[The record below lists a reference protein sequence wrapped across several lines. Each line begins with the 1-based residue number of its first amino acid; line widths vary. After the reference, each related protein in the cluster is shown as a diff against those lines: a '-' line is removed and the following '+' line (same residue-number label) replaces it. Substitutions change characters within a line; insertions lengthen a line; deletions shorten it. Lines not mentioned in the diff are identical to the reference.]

1 LKIIKGG
8 ISLSDLRFISFFIWC
23 LVGINP
29 VSSWAQSASPTY
41 PNKPVT
47 IVVTYA
53 PGGLGDI
60 LARKLAENLTLKTK
74 QAFIVENKP
83 GATGA
88 LGVKYVAKAKPD
100 GYTLLL
106 GQTGEMVIN
115 PLVSKNLGYDV
126 KQNFSPIAFIGEVP
140 LIMVAP
146 GNSPYNNLVEF
157 MRAAKAKPGTLTYA
171 SSGAATPGHL
181 AAASMAQAAGIDVA
195 HVPYK
200 GAGQAMTD
208 LIGGHVDAFFSSSP
222 SVMQQIQGRTLK
234 ALAVSSNK
242 RMTVLPQVRSV
253 SEDLNRD
260 FNFTLWGGLLA
271 PQGTPEAIINQL
283 NSLVNTI
290 IVQSGFKSGLE
301 ENGLTTRQY
310 SPAEFANFLG
320 QEDLKYSKILKSLN
334 IQSTN

>member
-1 LKIIKGG
+1 MRLAR
-8 ISLSDLRFISFFIWC
+8 LFFAV
-23 LVGINP
+23 LTF
-29 VSSWAQSASPTY
+29 VSAAAFAQASY
-41 PNKPVT
+41 PDKPVT

-88 LGVKYVAKAKPD
+88 LGSKYVAKAKPD

-115 PLVSKNLGYDV
+115 PLITKDLGYDT

-157 MRAAKAKPGTLTYA
+157 IRAAKAKPGVLTYA
-171 SSGAATPGHL
+171 SSGTATPGHL
-181 AAASMAQAAGIDVA
+181 AAATLAQAAGIDIA

-208 LIGGHVDAFFSSSP
+208 LIGGHVDAFFSSAP
-222 SVMQQIQGRTLK
+222 SVMQQIQGNSLK

-242 RMTVLPQVRSV
+242 RMAVLPKVRTV
-253 SEDLNRD
+253 AEDINQD

-271 PQGTPEAIINQL
+271 PKGTPEAIINQL
-283 NSLVNTI
+283 NSMVNAI
-290 IVQSGFKSGLE
+290 IVQPNFKSGLE
-301 ENGLTTRQY
+301 GDGLTTRQY
-310 SPAEFANFLG
+310 SPAEFTNFLT
-320 QEDLKYSKILKSLN
+320 QEDAKYSKILKSLN
-334 IQSTN
+334 IQSSN